1 MFSVIE
7 NGQPRWLSIPSQSY
21 DEGDDSTEPWT
32 IFDRLDGN
40 GNPTSVASLSLAI
53 VSVEPAD
60 ILNADFLGAVTHYH
74 LHLTMMHTQCCNCTS
89 D

>member
-21 DEGDDSTEPWT
+21 DEGGTTQLSLGQYLTDS
-32 IFDRLDGN
+32 DSN

-53 VSVEPAD
+53 VSAEPAD
-60 ILNADFLGAVTHYH
+60 ILNADFFGGSNTYH
-74 LHLTMMHTQCCNCTS
+74 SLLLTMMHTAV
-89 D
+89 